1 MTGRYKIL
9 NLATHDFG
17 GAGIASVIVN
27 GHLRDLGHESVLMV
41 REKRGTSPHT
51 VHYDCGGHFF
61 IAKHRRR
68 EQERKE
74 IAREESTKAHYGYTG
89 RMYYDFDE
97 RKASARK
104 ILSQAGFRPD
114 LILLHWVAGFITP
127 DVIND
132 LKRLTGAKIA
142 WLMMDNAPITGG
154 CHYPGKCTRYRT
166 DCRNCPLFNN
176 PEWTRSAQRLS
187 EKLALLPPD
196 LELWGTATDIER
208 VAQSAIGRDLPRQ
221 TMLFPIDE
229 SLISNAE
236 RSVLRQELKLPRNRI
251 IIMAGC
257 SDISDE
263 RKGGDL
269 LLCSLL
275 LLRERRPDL
284 SDRTTLL
291 LVGNNSPAPFHH
303 IGCDILYPGRLS
315 MSDLMKCYAAAD
327 IYISPST
334 EDSGPLMV
342 NQAIASG
349 TPVLA
354 FDIGVARELV
364 ADGKSGALAVN
375 EDLEGLYGSLVRL
388 LEKCADPAQAE
399 AMRDACRR
407 IYSDTARRQSMSVCV
422 EAIMSR

>member
-1 MTGRYKIL
+1 MTGRYRIL

-27 GHLRDLGHESVLMV
+27 EHLRKSGHESVLMV
-41 REKRGTSPHT
+41 RDKNGSSPHT
-51 VHYDCGGHFF
+51 IHYDCGVHFF
-61 IAKHRRR
+61 IAKRRHR

-74 IAREESTKAHYGYTG
+74 IAREEFIKAHYGYTG
-89 RMYYDFDE
+89 RIYYDFDG

-104 ILSQAGFRPD
+104 ILSQAGFTPD

-127 DVIND
+127 DVISD
-132 LKRLTGAKIA
+132 LKRLTGARIA

-154 CHYPGKCTRYRT
+154 CHYPGKCTHYRT
-166 DCRNCPLFNN
+166 DCHNCPLFIN
-176 PEWTRSAQRLS
+176 PDWTRSAERLN
-187 EKLALLPPD
+187 EKLALLPKD
-196 LELWGTATDIER
+196 LELWGTAADIER
-208 VAQSAIGRDLPRQ
+208 VTQSAIGRNLSRR

-229 SLISNAE
+229 SLISRAE
-236 RSVLRQELKLPRNRI
+236 RNVLRQDLRLPQNRI

-269 LLCSLL
+269 LLSSML

-284 SDRTTLL
+284 FERTTLL

-303 IGCDILYPGRLS
+303 IGCDIIHPGRLS
-315 MSDLMKCYAAAD
+315 MTDLMKCYAAAD

-354 FDIGVARELV
+354 FDIGVAKELV
-364 ADGKSGALAVN
+364 IEGKSGCLAAN
-375 EDLEGLYGSLVRL
+375 EDLEGLYSSLVRL
-388 LEKCADPAQAE
+388 IEECADPAKAA
-399 AMRDACRR
+399 AMREACRD
-407 IYSDTARRQSMSVCV
+407 IYRDTARHQSISVCID
-422 EAIMSR
+422 AIMSL

>member
-1 MTGRYKIL
+1 
-9 NLATHDFG
+9 
-17 GAGIASVIVN
+17 
-27 GHLRDLGHESVLMV
+27 
-41 REKRGTSPHT
+41 
-51 VHYDCGGHFF
+51 
-61 IAKHRRR
+61 
-68 EQERKE
+68 
-74 IAREESTKAHYGYTG
+74 
-89 RMYYDFDE
+89 MYYDFDE

-208 VAQSAIGRDLPRQ
+208 VAQSAIGRNLPRQ

-269 LLCSLL
+269 LLSSLL

-303 IGCDILYPGRLS
+303 IVCDILYPGRLS